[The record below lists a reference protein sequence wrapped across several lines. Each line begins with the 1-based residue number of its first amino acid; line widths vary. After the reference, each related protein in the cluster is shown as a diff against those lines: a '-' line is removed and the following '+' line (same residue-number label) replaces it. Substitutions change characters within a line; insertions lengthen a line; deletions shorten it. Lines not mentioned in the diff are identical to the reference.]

1 MKKAILTGIF
11 VGAILHLLKPKQLKT
26 KTTVFPIENS
36 SPLSSRSFSPLLLI
50 ECLDVR
56 YKKGGVHNKKS
67 PTNIHE

>member
-1 MKKAILTGIF
+1 MKNAILAGF
-11 VGAILHLLKPKQLKT
+11 LAGAMLHLLKPKQLMT

-36 SPLSSRSFSPLLLI
+36 LSSRSFSPLLLI

>member
-11 VGAILHLLKPKQLKT
+11 VGAMLHLLKPKQPKT

-36 SPLSSRSFSPLLLI
+36 LSSRSFSPLLLI